1 MATRLV
7 HMGVPAAPGHRSG
20 WQRPGTAAY
29 IMWADSSRMGA
40 WDLLDF
46 LRHDVGLRHV
56 VVDLAAAA
64 RNPAVYLPPGLVVG
78 AHGTFHLNVRSRA
91 AAGVFAVHTFIN
103 RVSPRVLVRLQLT
116 VALTLI

>member
-64 RNPAVYLPPGLVVG
+64 RNPAV
-78 AHGTFHLNVRSRA
+78 
-91 AAGVFAVHTFIN
+91 
-103 RVSPRVLVRLQLT
+103 
-116 VALTLI
+116 